1 MRSAHG
7 LIGGDPVEPMRL
19 FPLRYPWAYAHVQQ
33 AKRNTWFPEEA
44 PLHDD
49 VQDWHERLS
58 EEEHRAVE
66 ILLGFFNPMESMVTS
81 NLLLALYPYLTAP
94 EIRLYLARQAW
105 EEANHTMAFEYVIK
119 TLPMDRE
126 RVFGMLEN
134 HPAVMAKAAFQ
145 RQLTEE
151 ILQTGTDLHTTEGL
165 QRFLR
170 NMVGFFVILEG
181 IFFYS
186 GFAFALS
193 FRRRNLL
200 RGLNTIIDWVLKDE
214 SLHLS
219 FGVHLIRT
227 FLEEYPEVRTPALA
241 GELREMIQ
249 KAVALEADYN
259 RALLPQPILG
269 MSAELLNAYVR
280 YVADRRLEELGLGA
294 QFHASNP
301 LRWLAI
307 EIDLPEQVNFFEA
320 RNVSYEVGRPRE

>member
-1 MRSAHG
+1 MRSAQG
-7 LIGGDPVEPMRL
+7 LISGDPVEPMRL

-33 AKRNTWFPEEA
+33 AKRNTWFPEEV

-58 EEEHRAVE
+58 EEERRAVE

-94 EIRLYLARQAW
+94 EVRLYLVRQAW

-119 TLPMDRE
+119 TLPVDRE
-126 RVFGMLEN
+126 RVFGMLED
-134 HPAVMAKAAFQ
+134 HPAVVAKAAFQ
-145 RQLTEE
+145 RRLTQE
-151 ILQTGTDLHTTEGL
+151 ILEPGLDLSQLEGR
-165 QRFLR
+165 QRLLR
-170 NMVGFFVILEG
+170 NMVGFFVVLEG

-219 FGVHLIRT
+219 FGIHLVLA
-227 FLEEYPEVRTPALA
+227 FLQEHPEARTPALA
-241 GELREMIQ
+241 AALRGMILE
-249 KAVALEADYN
+249 AVALEEAYN

-269 MSAELLNAYVR
+269 LSAESLNAYVR

-294 QFHASNP
+294 QFHTPNP
-301 LRWLAI
+301 FRWLAI
-307 EIDLPEQVNFFEA
+307 EMDLPEQVNFFEA